1 MSILF
6 INTSPNHH
14 GNTVAMAEELLQG
27 QTYETLHL
35 NDYDLAQLGQSKSW
49 DQFDQVFEKID
60 QADTVVFGTP
70 IYWHDMTGSLKLLV
84 DRMSEDVKWE
94 ESHMAG
100 TKVVLIAQ
108 GAAPSGTVLKHCD
121 YMFQRFTSLAGLNYL
136 GMVST
141 MSQVSKLKKKVV
153 L

>member
-6 INTSPNHH
+6 VNTSPNHH

-27 QTYETLHL
+27 QSYETLHL
-35 NDYDLAQLGQSKSW
+35 NDYDLAQLGQSKDW

-84 DRMSEDVKWE
+84 DRISEDVKWE
-94 ESHMAG
+94 ESNLAG
-100 TKVVLIAQ
+100 TKVILIAQ
-108 GAAPSGTVLKHCD
+108 GAALKHCD
-121 YMFQRFTSLAGLNYL
+121 YMFQRFTSLTGLNYL